1 MKKIITLMLLLVITT
16 SCYNYYPYSYGYQG
30 GVKKPAAVT
39 PVHQFTEQ
47 RVVLVSYD
55 GGKTYIEKTVTIV
68 TENTQQQERVRQY
81 WRQHPTPQWIASPTR
96 AWLDTGG
103 LFGQYLFQDIG
114 IRFLID
120 ASRITLCSRR

>member
-1 MKKIITLMLLLVITT
+1 MLLLVITT
-16 SCYNYYPYSYGYQG
+16 SCYTYYPYSSYGYQTT
-30 GVKKPAAVT
+30 VRKPAAVA
-39 PVHQFTEQ
+39 PAVHQFTEQ

-55 GGKTYIEKTVTIV
+55 GGKTYVQKTVTII

-120 ASRITLCSRR
+120 ASRITLTSRR